1 MKKINLK
8 IAKNCKIISTLQAA
22 FKSEGDNE
30 VGRGYPDEIVDEI
43 IKISQIES
51 FKNLNVAVVDD
62 YNLEMT
68 LRLIKLGA
76 KVSLICSSK
85 RFEKFAK
92 NIYKE
97 DVFEHILYYE
107 DIGNLNMKFDL
118 IIANPPYGKS
128 SSLAIKIINNLLGLS
143 KLVTLTPVNIIKN
156 ENVVNYILDFKYIE
170 NPFTDCIQIANT
182 LLVTSFDTKPTK
194 KFDEYHI
201 RFFDKPFY
209 RTLYE
214 KITTYNQSH
223 ENHFTTIDGN
233 FLSPKWEKTLDRA
246 TKLPI
251 SSFSLIGNEN
261 KTIRMFIDE
270 KKAFVTTLWTPG
282 DGVHFNDSY
291 DQQYNLEN
299 KYNLEWNM
307 GGRPIDLHI
316 FGTTKERDNFCSW
329 WYSCNSKRSSKKE
342 RIGLTNACLD
352 ILNINGTG
360 GAGFYGKFIP
370 HVDWSR
376 SWTDEEILEEIGL
389 PKDFLKDYNN
399 K

>member
-1 MKKINLK
+1 MKKINLEST
-8 IAKNCKIISTLQAA
+8 KNCKIINTLQAK
-22 FKSEGDNE
+22 FKSEDGNE
-30 VGRGYPDEIVDEI
+30 IGRGYPDEIVDEI
-43 IKISQIES
+43 LKISQIEN
-51 FKNLNVAVVDD
+51 FKDLNVAVVED
-62 YNLEMT
+62 YNLEMAS
-68 LRLIKLGA
+68 RLVKLGA
-76 KVSLICSSK
+76 KVSLIYCSK
-85 RFEKFAK
+85 RLEKFAK

-118 IIANPPYGKS
+118 IIATPPSGKNC
-128 SSLAIKIINNLLGLS
+128 SLAIKIINNLLGLS
-143 KLVTLTPVNIIKN
+143 KLVTFTLINIIKN
-156 ENVVNYILDFKYIE
+156 ENIVNYILDYM
-170 NPFTDCIQIANT
+170 QIANA
-182 LLVTSFDTKPTK
+182 LLITSFDTKPTK

-270 KKAFVTTLWTPG
+270 KKAFVTTSRTPG

-307 GGRPIDLHI
+307 EGRAIDLHI

-352 ILNINGTG
+352 ILNINSIS
-360 GAGFYGKFIP
+360 GANSYRKCLP